1 MSILKRTVEN
11 LAARLAATRG
21 GRVMANH
28 LMPYLPVSL
37 DLIERIL
44 DALVDETVLTSR
56 REDDWQ
62 IYEFPE
68 LLDAPIAPTPRNVCV
83 ACGTPDR
90 LADKSPLCDAC
101 ARALEAELTEMA
113 KHEDW
118 PAEAVWEH
126 ELLCA
131 ASRQSGPLRV
141 ASLAGFTRLS
151 LSQLKERLKN
161 LAARGHARCVV
172 NFESKSAYYEF
183 PPLIYPRDIWLRHDR
198 FICGH
203 PASRKCEFEIKIM
216 KVFVVLIVAT
226 FLLFLDFLQPIPCVF
241 LILPPAVILALWWIF
256 HGPPPLSPLERMA
269 LKEEGESS
277 DGDKPEGDRE
287 EDL

>member
-11 LAARLAATRG
+11 LAARLAVARG

-44 DALVDETVLTSR
+44 DALADGSVLTSR

-68 LLDAPIAPTPRNVCV
+68 LLDAPAAAPQKNVCV
-83 ACGTPDR
+83 ACGNPEL
-90 LADKSPLCDAC
+90 LAGKSPLCDTC
-101 ARALEAELTEMA
+101 MRELEAELTELA
-113 KHEDW
+113 KREDW

-172 NFESKSAYYEF
+172 DFEKKSAHYEF
-183 PPLIYPRDIWLRHDR
+183 PPLTYPRDAWLRHDR
-198 FICGH
+198 FICSH

-216 KVFVVLIVAT
+216 KVFVVFIVAI
-226 FLLFLDFLQPIPCVF
+226 FLFFLDMLQPIPCV
-241 LILPPAVILALWWIF
+241 LIVLPIAVILALWWIF
-256 HGPPPLSPLERMA
+256 RAPPELSPLERMA
-269 LKEEGESS
+269 LKEEEEEDS
-277 DGDKPEGDRE
+277 PERNGE